1 MASKAF
7 SLMVAGF
14 LSCSLVYAD
23 FLTEGK
29 EEITRNGVSIYLE
42 PNSAEKQRIINGE
55 FDKTLEKMKKA
66 FNANSKAS
74 KAPAPPVSYVTIEG
88 IVSQKGGKEVIAE
101 GQTTTKYD
109 HGGNPFSVVTGV
121 IGYGGNSSVDT
132 ATFGGSK
139 VNYINFKGLDF
150 NGDKIIDGWLEEW
163 DLSTAPN
170 ESGLFIY
177 TSRSINPD
185 PTLSTSIQIQ

>member
-14 LSCSLVYAD
+14 LSCSLAYANSLID
-23 FLTEGK
+23 GK
-29 EEITRNGVSIYLE
+29 EKITRNGVDVYLE
-42 PNSAEKQRIINGE
+42 PNSPDKQKYLNGE
-55 FDKTLEKMKKA
+55 FDTILGKMKRVYVPKA
-66 FNANSKAS
+66 A

-101 GQTTTKYD
+101 GQTITKYD

-139 VNYINFKGLDF
+139 VNYINFEGLDF

-177 TSRSINPD
+177 TSRSINPG

>member
-14 LSCSLVYAD
+14 LSCSLAYAD
-23 FLTEGK
+23 SLIDGK
-29 EEITRNGVSIYLE
+29 EKITRNGVSIYLE

-55 FDKTLEKMKKA
+55 FDKTLGKMKKA
-66 FNANSKAS
+66 FNANSKDS

-101 GQTTTKYD
+101 GQTMTKYN

-139 VNYINFKGLDF
+139 VNYINFEGLDF

-177 TSRSINPD
+177 TSRSINPG

>member
-7 SLMVAGF
+7 SLVVAGF
-14 LSCSLVYAD
+14 LSCSLAYANS
-23 FLTEGK
+23 LIEGK
-29 EEITRNGVSIYLE
+29 EKITRNGVSIYLE

-55 FDKTLEKMKKA
+55 FDRTLEKMKKA

-74 KAPAPPVSYVTIEG
+74 KAPAPPVSCVTIEG
-88 IVSQKGGKEVIAE
+88 IVSQKGGKEVIVE
-101 GQTTTKYD
+101 GQTMTKYD
-109 HGGNPFSVVTGV
+109 HGGNPFSVVTRV

-139 VNYINFKGLDF
+139 VNYINFEGLDF

-170 ESGLFIY
+170 ESGFFIY
-177 TSRSINPD
+177 TSRSINPG